1 MFRTLKEVREE
12 KLSVCPI
19 NVLLFFFFKFIMKY
33 KAPQTLTVAQM
44 FFNKNSLKGIEI
56 EISLVLSS
64 TMIVTHTH

>member
-1 MFRTLKEVREE
+1 
-12 KLSVCPI
+12 
-19 NVLLFFFFKFIMKY
+19 MKY